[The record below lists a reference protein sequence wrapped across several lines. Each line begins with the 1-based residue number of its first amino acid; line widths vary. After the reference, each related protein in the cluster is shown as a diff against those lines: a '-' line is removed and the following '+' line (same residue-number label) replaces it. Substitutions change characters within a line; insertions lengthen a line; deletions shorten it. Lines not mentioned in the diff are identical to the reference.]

1 MNIGDL
7 VRIAQFSDCVNAP
20 TTMGIIVE
28 EHELCF
34 HALSDGTEIDKS
46 FPELH
51 YQVYD
56 FNQGE
61 VLLYHSFE
69 LKILNKMSPGTSY
82 KRGV

>member
-7 VRIAQFSDCVNAP
+7 VRIAQSADCVNAP

-28 EHELCF
+28 EHKLCF

-69 LKILNKMSPGTSY
+69 LKILNKMSVGTSH